1 MSTLQIEHL
10 IPVISLLLLMLLATD
25 ALPAPT
31 SESPHSVISDRR
43 PIGGPAGLEKNDND
57 KSLREN
63 TDSKDNNF
71 IDELL
76 LDELQLFEHER
87 LEQSALEEQRLKRN
101 SKFGERRRLPYDFIV
116 M

>member
-10 IPVISLLLLMLLATD
+10 IPTISLLLLMLLATD

-31 SESPHSVISDRR
+31 SESPHSNISDRH
-43 PIGGPAGLEKNDND
+43 PIGGPAGLEENDND

-71 IDELL
+71 I
-76 LDELQLFEHER
+76 DELQLFEHER

-101 SKFGERRRLPYDFIV
+101 NKFGKRRRLPYDFIV